1 MYEHVKQASKYS
13 FKEYRRPFANE
24 TIQTEQ
30 AVISSD
36 SRFDLSWDW

>member
-1 MYEHVKQASKYS
+1 MNIFIKQASKYS
-13 FKEYRRPFANE
+13 FKEHRRPFANE

-36 SRFDLSWDW
+36 NRFDLS